1 MSEGDFVL
9 QYFGGHFVQ
18 GGFCPGGVLSG
29 GILSRGDYVL
39 DSSLLGRDC
48 RPSILRRPTVLA
60 VSRYRGIILFIVCYT
75 CVLWAVSRP

>member
-1 MSEGDFVL
+1 MRLSVLRHKFRYTNVELVKSTLMNYYNGEVLQGGIMYEGDFVL

-39 DSSLLGRDC
+39 DSNSTYEL
-48 RPSILRRPTVLA
+48 
-60 VSRYRGIILFIVCYT
+60 
-75 CVLWAVSRP
+75 

>member
-29 GILSRGDYVL
+29 GDFVQGVL
-39 DSSLLGRDC
+39 CPGFMPERLLRWT
-48 RPSILRRPTVLA
+48 RLA
-60 VSRYRGIILFIVCYT
+60 LLQDVVMGGQKS
-75 CVLWAVSRP
+75 

>member
-39 DSSLLGRDC
+39 DSVCEIFGFKLYYDLETGVRGHSRSSKADL
-48 RPSILRRPTVLA
+48 SIEHIRLCIRFL
-60 VSRYRGIILFIVCYT
+60 
-75 CVLWAVSRP
+75 